1 VASRRNCLKGTK
13 LTRRSTMNAPVATSA
28 LDFALV
34 DLLTPIWERVLARPA
49 IRRDDNFF
57 DLGGDSVLALA
68 LLIEVQKRTGRKLP
82 IRAFYDAPTIGAMSE
97 LLQEGSWPEF
107 SPLVLVQTGNQAPAL
122 FIAAPDTIATRIR
135 SRHPIYSLGEARN
148 EHTSSSVPEL
158 AQLYLSAIDRVESGG
173 PYLLAGYCFD
183 GLIMFEVAH
192 RLLERGDAVARLVL
206 IDTYPHPRYWP
217 LRFKLEFSARR
228 SAFWV
233 KFHTLAVMKLPAAEI
248 VPYFAVR
255 CARRITRVWRR
266 RGGDVE
272 DNAATGVERNTLV
285 PLRRDAYYEPRYYPG
300 KLTLVQSESPEAAGK
315 PLWGK
320 LVQTLEVHRIACDHT
335 QLHTSHAGGVAEYL
349 SSLFDVAPSNP
360 G

>member
-1 VASRRNCLKGTK
+1 
-13 LTRRSTMNAPVATSA
+13 MNAPVATSA

-49 IRRDDNFF
+49 IRLDDNFF

-97 LLQEGSWPEF
+97 LLQEGPWPEF

-122 FIAAPDTIATRIR
+122 FVAAPDTIATRIR

-148 EHTSSSVPEL
+148 EHTSSSVAEL
-158 AQLYLSAIDRVESGG
+158 AQVYLSAIDRVESGG
-173 PYLLAGYCFD
+173 PHLLAGYCFD

-217 LRFKLEFSARR
+217 LRSKLELSARWVTR
-228 SAFWV
+228 RV
-233 KFHTLAVMKLPAAEI
+233 KFHTLAAMKLPVAEI
-248 VPYFAVR
+248 VPYFVAR
-255 CARRITRVWRR
+255 CARLITYVWRR

-300 KLTLVQSESPEAAGK
+300 KLTLVQSEWQPEAAGK
-315 PLWGK
+315 LLWGK
-320 LVQTLEVHRIACDHT
+320 LVQTLEVHRIACDHN
-335 QLHTSHAGGVAEYL
+335 QLITSHARGVAEYL
-349 SSLFDVAPSNP
+349 SSLFDVTPSNP